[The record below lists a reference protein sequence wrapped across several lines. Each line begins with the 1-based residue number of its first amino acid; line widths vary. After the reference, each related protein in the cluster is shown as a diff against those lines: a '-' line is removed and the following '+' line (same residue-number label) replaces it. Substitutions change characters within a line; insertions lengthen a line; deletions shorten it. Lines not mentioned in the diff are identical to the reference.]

1 MIPVTLL
8 TGFLGAGKTTLLN
21 RVLPALPETAVLI
34 NEFGEIGLDHLFVE
48 ALEGDAVLLAAGC
61 LCCTIRGDISRA
73 LRDLKA
79 TGRPFR
85 RVIIE
90 STGLADPAPILQTLM
105 TDPLLVRDYALAGV
119 LTLVDGVHGLATLDA
134 QPEAG
139 RQVAM
144 ADRLI
149 VTKTDLAPDTAALQ
163 ARLRALNPLAP
174 LLDREAPAAA
184 LIPDAAGPEGR
195 FDDWLGA
202 LPPQHW
208 HPHGHDPNRHDAR
221 IRALCLRFE
230 TPLRWENLATWLEMM
245 AVTQG
250 ERLLRLKAVLNLA
263 GEPGPV
269 ALHGVRH
276 SFDPPRR
283 LARWPD
289 GDDRSSRIVLILR
302 DLDPAVVEQG
312 LRAFLESA

>member
-21 RVLPALPETAVLI
+21 RLLPELPETAVLI

-48 ALEGDAVLLAAGC
+48 TLEGETVLLAAGC

-73 LRDLKA
+73 LRDLRA

-85 RVIIE
+85 RVVIE

-105 TDPLLVRDYALAGV
+105 TDPLLARDYALAGV
-119 LTLVDGVHGLATLDA
+119 LTLVDAVHGMITLDT
-134 QPEAG
+134 QPEAV

-144 ADRLI
+144 ADRLVI
-149 VTKTDLAPDTAALQ
+149 TKADLASETAALR
-163 ARLRALNPLAP
+163 ARLRHLNPLAP
-174 LLDREAPAAA
+174 ILPT
-184 LIPDAAGPEGR
+184 DAAPDVLVADATGPDGR
-195 FDDWLGA
+195 FDAWLGDMPA
-202 LPPQHW
+202 AH
-208 HPHGHDPNRHDAR
+208 HHHHDPNRHDAR
-221 IRALCLRFE
+221 IRALCLRFDA
-230 TPLRWENLATWLEMM
+230 PLRWEGLATWLEMM

-250 ERLLRLKAVLNLA
+250 ERILRMKAVLNLE

-269 ALHGVRH
+269 VLHGVRH
-276 SFDPPRR
+276 AFHPPQR
-283 LARWPD
+283 LAGWPE
-289 GDDRSSRIVLILR
+289 GDDRTSRLVLILR

-312 LRAFLESA
+312 LRAFLAA